1 VLFVF
6 GNLFLNYDTGVIP
19 ACLLQIER
27 DLKLG
32 YQEMA
37 MMGSLVYFGLS
48 VSSLFV
54 SMIFQKYNAN
64 MILGVNMIANAI
76 ACFIFSFSS
85 NVWLLYFM
93 RFMLGFTQAFCV
105 IYGPVWI
112 NEFSPKESN
121 TKWMAILHSFV
132 VIGVMTGYIVGAIT
146 ITLFEKLIGWRFAF
160 MIQGWFMIAIGIGF
174 LGTSNQH
181 LDIFGLMKSGVSGGF
196 VSSNAVLHTGGS

>member
-1 VLFVF
+1 
-6 GNLFLNYDTGVIP
+6 
-19 ACLLQIER
+19 
-27 DLKLG
+27 
-32 YQEMA
+32 
-37 MMGSLVYFGLS
+37 
-48 VSSLFV
+48 
-54 SMIFQKYNAN
+54 
-64 MILGVNMIANAI
+64 MIANAI

-112 NEFSPKESN
+112 NEFSPRESN

-146 ITLFEKLIGWRFAF
+146 ITLFEKFIGWRFAF
-160 MIQGWFMIAIGIGF
+160 MLQGWFMIVIGIGF

-181 LDIFGLMKSGVSGGF
+181 LDIFGLMKGT
-196 VSSNAVLHTGGS
+196 TG